1 MLDDGWL
8 SVGVPVDAVDEELD
22 VVVLDE
28 VFDVVEDAELD
39 DAELLDDA
47 ALDVSDEAF
56 ELLDEELP

>member
-8 SVGVPVDAVDEELD
+8 SGDVPVDAEDEELD

-28 VFDVVEDAELD
+28 VFDVVEDAEID